1 MKLEMSATFQQELPI
16 KYLKFLEENSNG
28 VRLKNNSRWDKRI
41 WHLMG
46 KEALLKKRKMSGV
59 GEAANYECLKLYT
72 TVQQE
77 VGMEF
82 TAPSTHFRSVK
93 LERVAKGFVIGHE
106 NGDYLYLDPECK
118 FTVWA
123 YYHDGGEV
131 ALISKSFTQLLRTQ
145 KPL

>member
-1 MKLEMSATFQQELPI
+1 MKLEMSVIFQQRLPL
-16 KYLKFLEENSNG
+16 KYLKFLQENPKG
-28 VRLKNNSRWDKRI
+28 APLKNNSRWDKRT
-41 WHLMG
+41 WNLMG
-46 KEALLKKRKMSGV
+46 TEALLKRWEMKGV

-72 TVQQE
+72 QVQEE
-77 VGMEF
+77 VGMEL
-82 TAPSTHFRSVK
+82 TAPSAHFRSVK
-93 LERVAKGFVIGHE
+93 LERVAKGFVIGEE

-131 ALISKSFTQLLRTQ
+131 ALISKSFSELLRTQ

>member
-1 MKLEMSATFQQELPI
+1 MKLEMSETFKLELPV
-16 KYLKFLEENSNG
+16 KYLKFLKENPKG
-28 VRLKNNSRWDKRI
+28 TRLKNNSRWDKRT
-41 WHLMG
+41 WNLMG
-46 KEALLKKRKMSGV
+46 KSALLKRWEMSGV

-72 TVQQE
+72 TIQEE
-77 VGMEF
+77 VGMTV
-82 TAPSTHFRSVK
+82 TAPSANFRSVK

-131 ALISKSFTQLLRTQ
+131 ALISKSFTELLRMQ